1 MVIKWNSV
9 EDADGTVPLGVGFT
23 IVTVEVTAQDGT
35 TTQTY
40 IVFVK
45 RPGVTVSP
53 TELTVG
59 EGGSG
64 TYTVALDTLPSGD
77 VTVAISSDNADVTVS
92 SSSLTFSTSNWSA
105 AADGHGHGGP
115 GRRQRTHDTAMV
127 THDPSGADYNSV
139 SNADLAVTVTD
150 NETCRA

>member
-9 EDADGTVPLGVGFT
+9 EDADGTVPLGVGFA

-59 EGGSG
+59 EGGSSNVHREAG
-64 TYTVALDTLPSGD
+64 HVAHRRR
-77 VTVAISSDNADVTVS
+77 
-92 SSSLTFSTSNWSA
+92 
-105 AADGHGHGGP
+105 DGRYQP
-115 GRRQRTHDTAMV
+115 G
-127 THDPSGADYNSV
+127 
-139 SNADLAVTVTD
+139 
-150 NETCRA
+150 